1 VALVLFVAA
10 WAIAF
15 RMGVHLPIQDA
26 LGLSA
31 LGLAFATLARLTV

>member
-15 RMGVHLPIQDA
+15 RMGVHLPLQDSI
-26 LGLSA
+26 GLA
-31 LGLAFATLARLTV
+31 AAGLAFATLARLTV